1 MSAFLISFLCAI
13 SKINT
18 TRMDARMLEEG
29 RVNKKIPPQVEQVE
43 KVLKGAQGSRNS
55 RVPIMAEVMILLIG
69 RLERIYLLYHD
80 P

>member
-13 SKINT
+13 SKMNT

-55 RVPIMAEVMILLIG
+55 QVPIMAGGNDMTNWEIREDLLT
-69 RLERIYLLYHD
+69 L
-80 P
+80 